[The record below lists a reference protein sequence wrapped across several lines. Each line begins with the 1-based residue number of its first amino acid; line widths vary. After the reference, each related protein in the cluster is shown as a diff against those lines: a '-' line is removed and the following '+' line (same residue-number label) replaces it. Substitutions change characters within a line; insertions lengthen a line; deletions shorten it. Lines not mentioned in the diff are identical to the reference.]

1 MGSMGLA
8 RRIAGAVFLL
18 LLLAAGLAAWGR
30 FRAPS
35 ATERDALELLR
46 LDSTP
51 LPAKNAWR
59 ALWLLDY
66 VIPAGEREAAYEQDL
81 AQLRD
86 RAAAAH
92 AGNPVPAFTKAA
104 ENRYPALPKLTDDDR
119 AAICRPVS
127 QCLARVRTHPEA
139 TRLVLTRHA
148 ERVAAIAGLA
158 GMDYLWN
165 DMPPVTAAPG
175 LDLGDVQALWLT
187 AAASDFVE
195 GRQQEG
201 LAQACT
207 SALTM
212 RRLHVG
218 TNDALGS
225 VITVRWAVE
234 AGSLAMDML
243 AQMPGDAPVPAICAT
258 AFAPPT
264 DADVNFCEVS
274 RAMWRGS
281 FGSVDNFPVV
291 GHGATGGAS
300 WLLSRDQTR
309 RLAAPAFV
317 AACKAD
323 VRAAELADTRLDDAL
338 QPQPKPDF
346 FDRIGNVQGVDL
358 AVAGVPNFVP
368 YLRRNQDYA
377 ATLRMFGTALWLRT
391 LKGDYRTLASRVA
404 ARPAIL
410 NPPGS
415 RPIKAGPDGISLEMD
430 LYAPADGEHKTTV
443 PLPVPAS

>member
-1 MGSMGLA
+1 MGLA

-18 LLLAAGLAAWGR
+18 LLLALGLAAWGR

-35 ATERDALELLR
+35 AAERDALELLR
-46 LDSTP
+46 VDSTP
-51 LPAKNAWR
+51 LPAKNAWH

-66 VIPAGEREAAYEQDL
+66 IIPAGEREAAYAQDL

-86 RAAAAH
+86 RAVAVR
-92 AGNPVPAFTKAA
+92 AGTPVPPFRKWA
-104 ENRYPALPKLTDDDR
+104 ENHYAALPKLTDDDR

-127 QCLARVRTHPEA
+127 QCLAQVRTHPEA
-139 TRLVLTRHA
+139 TRLALTRHA
-148 ERVAAIAGLA
+148 DRLAAIAGLA

-175 LDLGDVQALWLT
+175 PDIGDVQALWLT

-218 TNDALGS
+218 GNDALGS
-225 VITVRWAVE
+225 MITARWAIE
-234 AGSLAMDML
+234 AGGLAMDML
-243 AQMPGDAPVPAICAT
+243 AQMPDDAPVPAICAA
-258 AFAPPT
+258 AFAPPV
-264 DADVNFCEVS
+264 DADVDFCEVS
-274 RAMWRGS
+274 RAQWRGS
-281 FGSVDNFPVV
+281 FGSVENFPVV
-291 GHGATGGAS
+291 EHGAGGAS

-323 VRAAELADTRLDDAL
+323 VRAAELADAHLDDAI
-338 QPQPKPDF
+338 QPRPTPDF
-346 FDRIGNVQGVDL
+346 IDRIGNVQGVDL

-368 YLRRNQDYA
+368 YLRRNRDYA

-391 LKGDYRTLASRVA
+391 LKGDYRTLAARVA
-404 ARPAIL
+404 ARPASV

-415 RPIKAGPDGISLEMD
+415 RPIKAGPDGISLVMD
-430 LYAPADGEHKTTV
+430 LYAPVDGERVTTV

>member
-1 MGSMGLA
+1 
-8 RRIAGAVFLL
+8 
-18 LLLAAGLAAWGR
+18 
-30 FRAPS
+30 
-35 ATERDALELLR
+35 
-46 LDSTP
+46 
-51 LPAKNAWR
+51 
-59 ALWLLDY
+59 
-66 VIPAGEREAAYEQDL
+66 
-81 AQLRD
+81 
-86 RAAAAH
+86 
-92 AGNPVPAFTKAA
+92 
-104 ENRYPALPKLTDDDR
+104 
-119 AAICRPVS
+119 
-127 QCLARVRTHPEA
+127 
-139 TRLVLTRHA
+139 
-148 ERVAAIAGLA
+148 
-158 GMDYLWN
+158 MDYLWN
-165 DMPPVTAAPG
+165 DMPAVTAAPG

-234 AGSLAMDML
+234 AGGLAMDML

>member
-1 MGSMGLA
+1 MGLA
-8 RRIAGAVFLL
+8 RRIAGVVFVLSLL
-18 LLLAAGLAAWGR
+18 VLGLAAWGR
-30 FRAPS
+30 FRAPN
-35 ATERDALELLR
+35 AAEREALELLR

-51 LPAKNAWR
+51 LPAKNAWH

-66 VIPAGEREAAYEQDL
+66 VIPAGEREATYAQDL

-86 RAAAAH
+86 RAAAVH
-92 AGNPVPAFTKAA
+92 AGEPVPPFSKAA
-104 ENRYPALPKLTDDDR
+104 ESHYPALPKLTDDDR

-148 ERVAAIAGLA
+148 ARLAAIADLA

-175 LDLGDVQALWLT
+175 PDLGDVQALWLT

-201 LAQACT
+201 LTQACT

-218 TNDALGS
+218 SNDALGS
-225 VITVRWAVE
+225 VITARWAVE

-243 AQMPGDAPVPAICAT
+243 AQMPGDAPVPAACAT

-281 FGSVDNFPVV
+281 FGSVENFPVV
-291 GHGATGGAS
+291 GHGNAGGAS

-317 AACKAD
+317 AACNAD
-323 VRAAELADTRLDDAL
+323 VRAAELADARLSDAI
-338 QPQPKPDF
+338 QPQPTPDF

-358 AVAGVPNFVP
+358 AMAGVPNFVP

-391 LKGDYRTLASRVA
+391 LKGDYRTLATRVA
-404 ARPAIL
+404 ARPASL

-415 RPIKAGPDGISLEMD
+415 RPVKAGPDGISLDMD
-430 LYAPADGEHKTTV
+430 LYAPADGEHMTTV

>member
-1 MGSMGLA
+1 MGLA